1 MSITVQFTVT
11 TAGRAAAWNA
21 NSTGIDLALTHIQLG
36 SGNRVPNGAEVA
48 LVTPQQKATIGSGFN
63 VSDTQIRMSAIFT
76 GALAYAIREVGI
88 WAGDPAAG
96 GILFGYWSQASGSL
110 ADKSA
115 NLDLVFSHDMIL
127 DASLP
132 PGSVTVVV
140 DTAQAAMIADHESA
154 ADPHPQYLML
164 SELPYES
171 VASNIKVNGTQSV
184 GTRNTVVRGDHVHPT
199 DTSRL
204 GATANAVSASKLL
217 TARTISLGG
226 DASGSASFDGS
237 ANATITAN
245 VAQATKLRTART
257 ISLTGDVTG
266 SASFDGS
273 ANATI
278 AATGVQ
284 AAKLKTA
291 RTITLSGAA
300 SGSASFDGSA
310 NIVINVGISNLPG
323 TLLSYYRAEKSSYQD
338 VTSSAWVDVSG
349 LALNVPVSNAPV
361 NADIAARVAA
371 HFNQAHD
378 PAFCRILISGG
389 EYGGGVVADACMEE
403 GLIDY
408 TIGQSF
414 ILDRLLRLSQNTTY
428 SIKVQIR
435 NSADSPSQ
443 NVRVNASD
451 ENQSAATVD
460 SLCALNVKVFK
471 A

>member
-48 LVTPQQKATIGSGFN
+48 LVTPQQKAAIGSGFN

-140 DTAQAAMIADHESA
+140 DTAQAAMIADHEAA

-171 VASNIKVNGTQSV
+171 IATNIKLNGTQAV
-184 GTRNTVVRGDHVHPT
+184 GTRNTVARGDHVHPT

-204 GATANAVSASKLL
+204 AVTANAVSASKLL

-226 DASGSASFDGS
+226 DATGSASFDGS
-237 ANATITAN
+237 ANATITAT
-245 VAQATKLRTART
+245 VSQATKLRTART

-278 AATGVQ
+278 AANVAQ
-284 AAKLKTA
+284 ATKLRTA
-291 RTITLSGAA
+291 RTISLAGDVT
-300 SGSASFDGSA
+300 GSASFDGSA
-310 NIVINVGISNLPG
+310 NATIAATINHKSAIITDTKASGTDGGTSTAGATQVRTLNTINYNGISGLSLASNQITLPAG
-323 TLLSYYRAEKSSYQD
+323 TYKIKAYCPSMSDIHKAWLYN
-338 VTSSAWVDVSG
+338 VTDSTVAIVGQSADGGNS
-349 LALNVPVSNAPV
+349 PVVTTNSVILGRIVLPSPKTFEVRHFTNNGQPTTGFGY
-361 NADIAARVAA
+361 AAGVAGI
-371 HFNQAHD
+371 N
-378 PAFCRILISGG
+378 
-389 EYGGGVVADACMEE
+389 EV
-403 GLIDY
+403 Y
-408 TIGQSF
+408 TIVE
-414 ILDRLLRLSQNTTY
+414 IE
-428 SIKVQIR
+428 KVG
-435 NSADSPSQ
+435 
-443 NVRVNASD
+443 
-451 ENQSAATVD
+451 
-460 SLCALNVKVFK
+460 
-471 A
+471 

>member
-140 DTAQAAMIADHESA
+140 DTAQAAMIADHEA
-154 ADPHPQYLML
+154 APHPHAQYLRL
-164 SELPYES
+164 TDLPYES
-171 VASNIKVNGTQSV
+171 IPSNIKINGTQAV
-184 GTRNTVVRGDHVHPT
+184 GTRNTVARGDHVHPV

-204 GATANAVSASKLL
+204 AATANAVSASKLL

-226 DASGSASFDGS
+226 DATGSASFDGSANATITATVSQATKLRTARTISLGGDATGSASFDGS

-257 ISLTGDVTG
+257 ISL
-266 SASFDGS
+266 
-273 ANATI
+273 
-278 AATGVQ
+278 
-284 AAKLKTA
+284 
-291 RTITLSGAA
+291 SGAA

-310 NIVINVGISNLPG
+310 NATINVSINNLPG
-323 TLLSYYRAEKSSYQD
+323 TLLAYYRAEKSSYQD
-338 VTSSAWVDVSG
+338 ITSASWVDVSG
-349 LALNVPVSNAPV
+349 LSLNVAISSAPV
-361 NADIAARVAA
+361 DADISARVAA
-371 HFNQAHD
+371 HFNQAAH
-378 PAFCRILISGG
+378 PAYARILISGG
-389 EYGGGVVADACMEE
+389 EYGAGVVADVCMEE
-403 GLIDY
+403 GLSGY

-414 ILDRLLRLSQNTTY
+414 ILNRVLQLSQNTTY
-428 SIKVQIR
+428 AIKVQIR
-435 NSADSPSQ
+435 NSADSPNQ

-460 SLCALNVKVFK
+460 SLCTLNVKVFK
-471 A
+471 S

>member
-171 VASNIKVNGTQSV
+171 IATNIKINGAQAV
-184 GTRNTVVRGDHVHPT
+184 GTRNTVARGDHVHPT

-204 GATANAVSASKLL
+204 AATANAVSASKLL
-217 TARTISLGG
+217 TARMISLGG

-237 ANATITAN
+237 ANATITAT
-245 VAQATKLRTART
+245 VSQATKLRTART

-278 AATGVQ
+278 TATSVQ

-291 RTITLSGAA
+291 RTISLTGDVT
-300 SGSASFDGSA
+300 GSASFDGSA
-310 NIVINVGISNLPG
+310 NSSISATVVQASETVAGKAEIATQSETNAGTDNSRIVTPLKLRSGVAMSLG
-323 TLLSYYRAEKSSYQD
+323 TIGYIKFPSWLGGFIIQWGMTDDYANESGKTITFPIAFPTAILNAGATAEI
-338 VTSSAWVDVSG
+338 
-349 LALNVPVSNAPV
+349 PVLTNT
-361 NADIAARVAA
+361 R
-371 HFNQAHD
+371 NQWAQLYELTNSTMTV
-378 PAFCRILISGG
+378 FVQM
-389 EYGGGVVADACMEE
+389 EGGGVWP
-403 GLIDY
+403 
-408 TIGQSF
+408 
-414 ILDRLLRLSQNTTY
+414 
-428 SIKVQIR
+428 IKAR
-435 NSADSPSQ
+435 WFA
-443 NVRVNASD
+443 
-451 ENQSAATVD
+451 
-460 SLCALNVKVFK
+460 FGY
-471 A
+471 